1 MAEKPL
7 LVGIA
12 GGSGSGKS
20 WLARYLV
27 ERLGARSVI
36 VCQDWY
42 YKHNGEL
49 SDAEALKLNFDHPK
63 SLENSLLCAQL
74 AKLRAGEA
82 IERPVYDYA
91 THARSKETRSL
102 APAPLVILEGL
113 LVLHEPKLRA
123 LMDYSVFI
131 ETPADIRL
139 ARRVRRDCSERRVD
153 LNETLRL
160 YEHCVRPMHERFIAP
175 SAAHA
180 TWIWRQEEDKGF
192 PADLLRT
199 IESRLPALTNSPTP
213 VKRGSWR
220 TAASAPRSATRA
232 SSGT

>member
-1 MAEKPL
+1 MADKPL

-20 WLARYLV
+20 WLARFLL
-27 ERLGARSVI
+27 ERLGSRAVI

-42 YKHNGEL
+42 YKHNGDL

-74 AKLRAGEA
+74 AKLRAGEP
-82 IERPVYDYA
+82 IDRPVYDYA
-91 THARSKETRSL
+91 LHSRLKETKRVE
-102 APAPLVILEGL
+102 PAPLIILEGL

-123 LMDYSVFI
+123 QMDYSVFI

-175 SAAHA
+175 SSQYA
-180 TWIWRQEEDKGF
+180 TWIWKQEEDKAF

-199 IESRLPALTNSPTP
+199 LERRLPALTNSPTP
-213 VKRGSWR
+213 VKRGAWR
-220 TAASAPRSATRA
+220 TVASAPRSPTRA